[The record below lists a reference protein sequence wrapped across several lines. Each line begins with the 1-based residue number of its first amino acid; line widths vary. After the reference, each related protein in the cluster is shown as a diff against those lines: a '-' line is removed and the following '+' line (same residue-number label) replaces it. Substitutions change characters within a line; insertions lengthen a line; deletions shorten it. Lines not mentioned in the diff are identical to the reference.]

1 MVVTAEKRE
10 FLFRALKD
18 HMIRKRRPAGRE
30 QLTARPV
37 TRAAHGRSRV
47 ARIRAY
53 GTSAPVPDSL
63 LRHMPASRAAPH
75 GCTPRRAR
83 GAFDINTD
91 GNIFLIGISLG
102 NYISHLDAGR
112 ARAISSPNA
121 ANMAVAKTPTAAAAA
136 NTSSLDSP
144 TGVEELD
151 AKAPKSIDHF
161 LGEQFFL
168 LCKRNALCKA
178 IFDASSVSGDEIIW
192 FLPAAAFITGGFA
205 LRGAAAVARG
215 GRIARASC
223 PEEVGCDMFA
233 VCSVCSTLEM
243 AIKLFFERPRPPYVR
258 RDVQTYVLP
267 GECWSF
273 PSGHSMRAACFAFW
287 LVFGKNGGLLCA
299 FFRVPRPPLAAA
311 LAWAASVAAARV
323 AKGRHY
329 PSDAAVGY
337 LLGIAVGGCMEGAR
351 LTQLQRGVVKVG
363 GGVVVTGSW
372 GAFFLTPL
380 LSRATGVPAAVLYPL
395 YLMFYVAMLV
405 ASVPRTT
412 EGWDFGACKSYYP

>member
-1 MVVTAEKRE
+1 MG
-10 FLFRALKD
+10 L
-18 HMIRKRRPAGRE
+18 IG
-30 QLTARPV
+30 QLHSHPD
-37 TRAAHGRSRV
+37 
-47 ARIRAY
+47 ARI
-53 GTSAPVPDSL
+53 
-63 LRHMPASRAAPH
+63 
-75 GCTPRRAR
+75 
-83 GAFDINTD
+83 
-91 GNIFLIGISLG
+91 
-102 NYISHLDAGR
+102 
-112 ARAISSPNA
+112 SSTNA
-121 ANMAVAKTPTAAAAA
+121 ATMAVAKTPTAAAAA
-136 NTSSLDSP
+136 NTSREDSP

-178 IFDASSVSGDEIIW
+178 VFDASSVSGDEVIW

-311 LAWAASVAAARV
+311 LAWAASVTAARV